1 MTADL
6 GLGALWEGAGSGRGG
21 RRWGSAHAGSLSPRQ
36 RASLLGTRQRC
47 LQVQIFFFFFVPG
60 QSYSDLTTGR
70 VEKGG
75 SRQETV
81 LGMGGIRIEVCYL
94 KGEKT
99 WY

>member
-6 GLGALWEGAGSGRGG
+6 GLGALWEGAGSGRWQALGECA
-21 RRWGSAHAGSLSPRQ
+21 RRVTEPPPTRLAPWHSAALFTSSD
-36 RASLLGTRQRC
+36 
-47 LQVQIFFFFFVPG
+47 FFFFFVPG
-60 QSYSDLTTGR
+60 QSCSDLTTGR

-99 WY
+99 LY